1 MANFSDGKNGVFCTC
16 TRERCSDDCRTY
28 RKYKPR
34 NNTNADYIR
43 AMTDEELATYL
54 DNMQGLAYINGFDS
68 EPIRLYPNNYGAWLD
83 WLRQEA
89 EPCTK

>member
-1 MANFSDGKNGVFCTC
+1 MSTRVSGKGTIPAVT
-16 TRERCSDDCRTY
+16 
-28 RKYKPR
+28 
-34 NNTNADYIR
+34 TNADYIR
-43 AMTDEELATYL
+43 AMTDEELALYL

-89 EPCTK
+89 WQDARDSP